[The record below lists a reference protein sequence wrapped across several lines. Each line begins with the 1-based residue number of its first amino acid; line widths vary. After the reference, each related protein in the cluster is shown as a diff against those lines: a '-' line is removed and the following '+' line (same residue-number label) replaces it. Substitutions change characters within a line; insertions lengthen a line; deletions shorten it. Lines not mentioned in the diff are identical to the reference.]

1 MYTFSRGAYGA
12 ILVCIFVLGA
22 LKDRK
27 LLVLGAIFLLT
38 WEAVV
43 PTAVQQRVNMTQ
55 NSNGQLEASANERV
69 KLWRAAED
77 SILSNPIFG
86 TGFATYQ
93 MTSHVDNLRDTHNWY
108 VKVMVETGIVGL
120 MIVLLMIGQM
130 LAVGYR
136 LFRRAE
142 DPLYK
147 GLGLGLFLAI
157 CSCIV
162 TNFFGDRWTYLEITG
177 PLWVLVATAI
187 CATHMP
193 EDKPENEVSQV
204 ESMAAVNPY
213 LVYR

>member
-1 MYTFSRGAYGA
+1 
-12 ILVCIFVLGA
+12 
-22 LKDRK
+22 
-27 LLVLGAIFLLT
+27 
-38 WEAVV
+38 
-43 PTAVQQRVNMTQ
+43 
-55 NSNGQLEASANERV
+55 
-69 KLWRAAED
+69 
-77 SILSNPIFG
+77 
-86 TGFATYQ
+86 
-93 MTSHVDNLRDTHNWY
+93 
-108 VKVMVETGIVGL
+108 MVETGIVGI
-120 MIVLLMIGQM
+120 MIVLLMIQQM

-142 DPLYK
+142 DPLYR
-147 GLGLGLFLAI
+147 GLGLGLFLAV

-193 EDKPENEVSQV
+193 EDKPENEVNPV